1 MTTHTM
7 TCGKTFP
14 TKTTTS
20 KRRANVDV
28 VGKAAGNSLSAEGDE
43 VLVVVAVTIRGCRGG
58 EVIRA
63 DPARDVTQQSIK

>member
-7 TCGKTFP
+7 TCEKTFP

-58 EVIRA
+58 GSH
-63 DPARDVTQQSIK
+63 PC